1 MSAARVC
8 TERRRRSSL
17 AWVLRRQPWAE
28 LTVALL
34 FAASGI
40 GLIISSVSSASAAPR
55 ARRRGR
61 GDRRGRAVGSS
72 ARFAIGRQPPP
83 RVPVGLPRAWSLSPD
98 SPRAARIARPEQ
110 PLATDAGRRTPAR
123 RRGTRRRSASRSKV
137 GPERGLEQSYWLA
150 TTDLRVRGPRRSRVG
165 CRSGKRAGGVAP
177 RPGRRP
183 LAAHA
188 RTARGTGAR

>member
-123 RRGTRRRSASRSKV
+123 RRGTR
-137 GPERGLEQSYWLA
+137 LLA